1 MLQLYLRRWFDS
13 LAPSLPMDPTLTHT
27 PSFLRTFSL
36 SLRKVAIAVHLS
48 QSGEKGPPVLFF
60 FPPKFHPHVI
70 IRIKKEY
77 SAYINGRPLSLYPL
91 WTHRSSSS
99 AVSCD
104 MRYTDQCNGISG
116 SLAAHLPFSF
126 YPVSM
131 SQETTLNRSSLEAEA
146 SQERLPQSS
155 IRPNWNWGST
165 RLLSGIFIYLSQPLS
180 SLLFKGAHVIITS
193 SNRIPPLSVSIPRCI
208 DPFHKL

>member
-1 MLQLYLRRWFDS
+1 MVRSRGSNGIPVGVFIKPHSQAHTRTNTHIHTRYIPLKSPWSAWLQSLVANATALSETLVWFPGS
-13 LAPSLPMDPTLTHT
+13 ISSHGPHSNTHT
-27 PSFLRTFSL
+27 PSFLRTFTL

-131 SQETTLNRSSLEAEA
+131 SQETSLNRSSLEADA
-146 SQERLPQSS
+146 SQERLP
-155 IRPNWNWGST
+155 
-165 RLLSGIFIYLSQPLS
+165 
-180 SLLFKGAHVIITS
+180 
-193 SNRIPPLSVSIPRCI
+193 
-208 DPFHKL
+208 

>member
-13 LAPSLPMDPTLTHT
+13 LAPSLPMDPYSNTHT

-36 SLRKVAIAVHLS
+36 SLRKVAIAVHFS

-77 SAYINGRPLSLYPL
+77 SACINGRPLSLYPL

-131 SQETTLNRSSLEAEA
+131 SQETSLNRSSLEAEA
-146 SQERLPQSS
+146 SQERLP
-155 IRPNWNWGST
+155 
-165 RLLSGIFIYLSQPLS
+165 
-180 SLLFKGAHVIITS
+180 
-193 SNRIPPLSVSIPRCI
+193 
-208 DPFHKL
+208 

>member
-99 AVSCD
+99 AVSC
-104 MRYTDQCNGISG
+104 DQCNGISG